1 MKKSKTWLM
10 GIGLMLP
17 LAGCPGDD
25 SSTEDTA
32 ANDSTTS
39 SGSAT
44 GSTGGGTTDD
54 PTGMGPTGDTA
65 DSSDSAD
72 TTSDPPM
79 ECLGIGGAAAEGES
93 CTANSDCMSGV
104 CTLFTDVPVNED
116 AVCDPTPADCGTRVT
131 GTIFDF
137 TTGEPVAG
145 ADVVVAAAL
154 MAATNPTGA
163 TPIVTA
169 TSGADGRIDATSDG
183 PVMEAIGIVG
193 LVSAGSYFLTAT
205 GLASPADGA
214 TAYEVGT
221 GIHDIWAVPEEDLST
236 WSDALS
242 MDAMI
247 PAESLPLGEFGGV
260 VGLVRDAEGLPIAG
274 AAVSSTNAGSGAFV
288 RYLNDDGTFNDM
300 ETSDLGVFV
309 IIDPSLAE
317 EFEVDVGG
325 MVVGGGTA
333 GSTNGAIFTLIVN
346 AG

>member
-10 GIGLMLP
+10 GMGLMLP

-25 SSTEDTA
+25 GSTEDTA
-32 ANDSTTS
+32 ANDSTTT

-44 GSTGGGTTDD
+44 GSTGGGSATD

-79 ECLGIGGAAAEGES
+79 ECLGIGGPAAEGES
-93 CTANSDCMSGV
+93 CAANSDCMSGV
-104 CTLFTDVPVNED
+104 CTLFTDVPVNDD
-116 AVCDPTPADCGTRVT
+116 AVCDPTPGGCSMRIT
-131 GTIFDF
+131 GTVFDF
-137 TTGEPVAG
+137 TTGEPVAD
-145 ADVVVAAAL
+145 ADLVVAAAL

-169 TSGADGRIDATSDG
+169 TSGADGRIDTTTDS

-193 LVSAGSYFLTAT
+193 LVSAASYYLTAT
-205 GLASPADGA
+205 GLASPADGNS
-214 TAYEVGT
+214 YEVGT
-221 GIHDIWAVPEEDLST
+221 GIHDIWVVPEDDLSM

-242 MDAMI
+242 MDAGI
-247 PAESLPLGEFGGV
+247 PAENLPLGDAGGV
-260 VGLVRDAEGLPIAG
+260 VGFVRDAAGLPIAG
-274 AAVSSTNAGSGAFV
+274 ATVASTNDGSGAFI
-288 RYLNDDGTFNDM
+288 RYLSDDGTFNET

-309 IIDPSLAE
+309 ILEPALAE
-317 EFEVDVGG
+317 EFEVSAGG

-333 GSTNGAIFTLIVN
+333 GSTDGAIFTLIVN